1 MTRDI
6 AVGQQDYAITLCG
19 RFDNSKQSFPIQM
32 DIACGN
38 SCLIIST
45 TTVAKQ
51 SVRIVGCSGRWV
63 ARWTQSAW
71 CEISADVVAM
81 VHATTSLFIF
91 HENESGRGE
100 IVGPTFPTTR
110 FQICNGALSAIVDP
124 INPSR
129 RYPATQLFEEM

>member
-1 MTRDI
+1 MIKIYIIDDTYRR
-6 AVGQQDYAITLCG
+6 GWPLKQDYAITLCG
-19 RFDNSKQSFPIQM
+19 RFDNSKQRFPIQM

-51 SVRIVGCSGRWV
+51 SVRIADYSGRWV

-81 VHATTSLFIF
+81 AHATTSLFIF

-110 FQICNGALSAIVDP
+110 SRFAMALS
-124 INPSR
+124 NR
-129 RYPATQLFEEM
+129 